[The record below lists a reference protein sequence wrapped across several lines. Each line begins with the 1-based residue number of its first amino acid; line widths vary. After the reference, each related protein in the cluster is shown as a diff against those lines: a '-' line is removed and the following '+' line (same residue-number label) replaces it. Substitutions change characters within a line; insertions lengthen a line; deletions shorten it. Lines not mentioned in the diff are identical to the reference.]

1 MSSTNEARATS
12 SNLLSIAS
20 NLFLARGGGSNHRRI
35 DSPTDEPPDNVQR
48 YTDQLNTLVQD
59 LQKNIP
65 PIDENLASLFVA
77 ACESTVLAKAARD
90 AAVKARDE
98 ATDDQQKADANAVT
112 AAVSS
117 GSEAKYSTTLKWLD
131 TGPSRW
137 KRRSKAKLAPPNR
150 SMTITALDC
159 TSTWG
164 QRENLARG
172 TGWEQSS

>member
-112 AAVSS
+112 GV
-117 GSEAKYSTTLKWLD
+117 
-131 TGPSRW
+131 RCQRC
-137 KRRSKAKLAPPNR
+137 RRE
-150 SMTITALDC
+150 T
-159 TSTWG
+159 
-164 QRENLARG
+164 NLAEPPCAGGIRSG
-172 TGWEQSS
+172 RHPGN